1 VTLPLAAAHFGW
13 ADGDGELR
21 TAGGKW
27 RVWLDVDG
35 ERNAHAFELAA
46 DGAIGA

>member
-1 VTLPLAAAHFGW
+1 MALAPERQLALIRLLATRLTSSLVL
-13 ADGDGELR
+13 E
-21 TAGGKW
+21 
-27 RVWLDVDG
+27 LDVDG